1 MAETSAEAGTQP
13 RAASPDSDAEFI
25 AALLALGPVECPN
38 CGKELPAA
46 CVEASEGREGREGR
60 EGSGGG
66 AAVPRCPAC
75 SSELTVRPG
84 LEDPQLGGWL
94 AGVVG
99 LALAT
104 GFTTMLMGYFVLMT
118 MFARRGAPPFRQV
131 LLAIVLPA
139 LVCGGLLA
147 VFMRL
152 RPRVRALPPA
162 ARYVVAGL
170 CWLAGPGA
178 VVWFLTMIR

>member
-46 CVEASEGREGREGR
+46 CVKETEGREGRQDR
-60 EGSGGG
+60 

>member
-13 RAASPDSDAEFI
+13 RAASPDSDAAFI
-25 AALLALGPVECPN
+25 AALLELGPVECPN
-38 CGKELPAA
+38 CSKELTEA
-46 CVEASEGREGREGR
+46 CVAVELDRQDH
-60 EGSGGG
+60 

-104 GFTTMLMGYFVLMT
+104 GFTTMLVAYFVLMT
-118 MFARRGAPPFRQV
+118 MFARRGGPPFRQV
-131 LLAIVLPA
+131 LVAIVLPA

-152 RPRVRALPPA
+152 RPRVRALPPG

>member
-1 MAETSAEAGTQP
+1 MADTSAEAGTQQ
-13 RAASPDSDAEFI
+13 RAALPDSDAEFI

-38 CGKELPAA
+38 CGVELPAE
-46 CVEASEGREGREGR
+46 CVAVEL
-60 EGSGGG
+60 EGSGRG

-118 MFARRGAPPFRQV
+118 MFARRGAPPLRQV
-131 LLAIVLPA
+131 LVAIVLPA

>member
-1 MAETSAEAGTQP
+1 MAETSIEAGTQP
-13 RAASPDSDAEFI
+13 RAASPDSDAAFI

-38 CGKELPAA
+38 CSKELTEA
-46 CVEASEGREGREGR
+46 CVAVELDPQDR
-60 EGSGGG
+60 

-104 GFTTMLMGYFVLMT
+104 GFTTMLVAYFVLMT
-118 MFARRGAPPFRQV
+118 VFARRGGPPLRQV
-131 LLAIVLPA
+131 LVAIVLPA

-162 ARYVVAGL
+162 VRYVVAGL

>member
-1 MAETSAEAGTQP
+1 MAETSVEAGTQP
-13 RAASPDSDAEFI
+13 RAASPDSDAAFI
-25 AALLALGPVECPN
+25 AALLELGPVECPN
-38 CGKELPAA
+38 CSKELTES
-46 CVEASEGREGREGR
+46 CVAVEMDRQDH
-60 EGSGGG
+60 

-118 MFARRGAPPFRQV
+118 VFARRGGPPFRQV
-131 LLAIVLPA
+131 LVAIVLPA

-152 RPRVRALPPA
+152 RPRVRALPPG

>member
-13 RAASPDSDAEFI
+13 RAALPGSDAEFI

-38 CGKELPAA
+38 CSKELPKA
-46 CVEASEGREGREGR
+46 CVEVESVELVRQDR
-60 EGSGGG
+60 

-75 SSELTVRPG
+75 RSELTVRPG

-131 LLAIVLPA
+131 LVAIVLPA

-152 RPRVRALPPA
+152 RPRVRALPPGV
-162 ARYVVAGL
+162 RYVVAGL